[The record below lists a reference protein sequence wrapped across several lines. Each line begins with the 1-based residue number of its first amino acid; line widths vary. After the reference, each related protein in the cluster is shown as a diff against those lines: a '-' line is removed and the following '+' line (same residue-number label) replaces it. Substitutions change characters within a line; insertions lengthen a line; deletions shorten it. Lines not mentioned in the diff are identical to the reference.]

1 VVLGAVYMLFLV
13 ERVFFGP
20 LRNEANAKLPD
31 LSVREGFVL
40 APMVVLIVV
49 MGLMPRPFLAPVQA
63 PVDRLVA
70 RLAEVDAKAGRV
82 ARVGTVPPA
91 ISVRGPRGP
100 TLADPP
106 PGGVR

>member
-1 VVLGAVYMLFLV
+1 MLFLV
-13 ERVFFGP
+13 ERVFFGK
-20 LRNEANAKLPD
+20 LENAANAHLPD
-31 LSVREGFVL
+31 LTVREGFVL

-49 MGLMPRPFLAPVQA
+49 MGLVPRPFLAPVQA

-82 ARVGTVPPA
+82 VRVGTVPA
-91 ISVRGPRGP
+91 AVSVRGPRGP
-100 TLADPP
+100 TLNVPP